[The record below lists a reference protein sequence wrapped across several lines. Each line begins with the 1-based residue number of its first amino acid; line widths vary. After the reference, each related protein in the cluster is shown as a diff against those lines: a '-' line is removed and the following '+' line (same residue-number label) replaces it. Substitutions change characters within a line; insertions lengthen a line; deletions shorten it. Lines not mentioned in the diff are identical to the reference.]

1 VERKDSDRPKLKDRS
16 DTSPTANSVGSQ
28 VGLSDRLLNCAIRN
42 LHAACMIVAR
52 PLWG

>member
-1 VERKDSDRPKLKDRS
+1 MERKDRDRPKLKDRS
-16 DTSPTANSVGSQ
+16 DTSPTTNSVGSQ
-28 VGLSDRLLNCAIRN
+28 VGLSDRLFDCAIRN